1 MPRVPGP
8 LSKGSIFRKLD
19 KYMSN
24 PQQNF
29 VDELR
34 IPANFNLDKLGESRG
49 LLEGQA
55 QRDHTSKEWFGSEDQ
70 AAAWWPKNAQKQ
82 DIIRQGY
89 IKATELAVASE
100 PSKPVVTYWVNGL
113 ENFEVMVAE
122 SDAQVTVFLMTPA
135 PPEMAKSNTLP
146 HVDERLWL
154 ISTDERLAAIQED
167 YIAEERPKAVE
178 TDSDGVFCMQMRA
191 PK

>member
-34 IPANFNLDKLGESRG
+34 IPSNFNLDKLGESRG
-49 LLEGQA
+49 LLEGQG
-55 QRDHTSKEWFGSEDQ
+55 QLDHTSKEWFGQENE

-89 IKATELAVASE
+89 IKATELAVAAE

-113 ENFEVMVAE
+113 DNFEVMVAE

-135 PPEMAKSNTLP
+135 PPEMAKHNTLP
-146 HVDERLWL
+146 HVDEKLWM
-154 ISTDERLAAIQED
+154 ISSNERLAAIQED
-167 YIAEERPKAVE
+167 YVADERPKAVA
-178 TDSDGVFCMQMRA
+178 TDSDGVSCMQMRA